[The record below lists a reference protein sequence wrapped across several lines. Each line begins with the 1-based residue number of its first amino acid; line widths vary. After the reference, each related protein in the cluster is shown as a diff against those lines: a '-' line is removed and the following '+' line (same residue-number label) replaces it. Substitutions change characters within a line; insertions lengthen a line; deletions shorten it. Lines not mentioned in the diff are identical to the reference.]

1 MSSRDRGVRQRVRGR
16 WGFASV
22 IVGARRGFWCLV
34 VVVGLASGLVGAGY
48 VEALKYLTRVLG
60 PGGFARPT
68 HLVLIVAVGATIGL
82 LTRVLG
88 SPGDVELLID
98 NIHVSGG
105 PADVRDLR
113 SLIPISLLG
122 ISVGSAIGPE
132 APLVQTTG
140 SVGSWIA
147 LRRRLSVSESR
158 ILTVTGMAAGFTVLF
173 GAPLGSAVF
182 ALEILHRR
190 GLEYYEAL
198 LPAGIGSLAGYLIYG
213 LLTGLGFKPVW
224 HFPEPHTL
232 HFGDLGVGLAAGC
245 AAAIV
250 AVAFIYAAQLFRWC
264 FQALPS
270 MLRPVVGGAALGGL
284 AFATPYA
291 LTFGEGQIQVIATAK
306 IVLATLLLAFIV
318 KLIASSMIVS
328 SGWRGG
334 FIIPMFF
341 LGAALGAAAHDVFG
355 VDKVLA
361 MVTLMAAINA
371 GVTKTPFGSTLVVA
385 EMSGLRLLPPVLLAS
400 IVALFLTSRVS
411 MIHTQ
416 RDRMAEIEPG
426 PGSTPDPNGAASE
439 TSGRAP
445 PPDDDAPAPTA

>member
-1 MSSRDRGVRQRVRGR
+1 MKSPDRGSGQRIRGR
-16 WGFASV
+16 WGFARV
-22 IVGARRGFWCLV
+22 IAGAPPGFWFLV
-34 VVVGLASGLVGAGY
+34 VLVGLASGLVGAGY
-48 VEALKYLTRVLG
+48 VEALKYLTKVLG
-60 PGGFARPT
+60 PSGFSRPT
-68 HLVLIVAVGATIGL
+68 HLAILVAVGATIAL
-82 LTRVLG
+82 LTWALG
-88 SPGDVELLID
+88 SPGDVDLLID

-105 PADVRDLR
+105 PADIRDLR

-122 ISVGSAIGPE
+122 ISAGSAIGPE

-147 LRRRLSVSESR
+147 LRRRLSVPESR

-198 LPAGIGSLAGYLIYG
+198 LPAGIGSLTGYVVYG
-213 LLTGLGFKPVW
+213 LITGLGFHPVW
-224 HFPEPHTL
+224 RFPEPHVL
-232 HFGDLGVGLAAGC
+232 HFGDLGLGLAAGV
-245 AAAIV
+245 AGALV
-250 AVAFIYAAQLFRWC
+250 AVAFIYSAKLFRWC
-264 FQALPS
+264 FGALPS
-270 MLRPVVGGAALGGL
+270 GLRPIIGGAALGGL

-291 LTFGEGQIQVIATAK
+291 LTFGEGQIQVIATTK
-306 IVLATLLLAFIV
+306 IVLGTLLLAFIA
-318 KLIASSMIVS
+318 KLVASSMIVS

-355 VDKVLA
+355 VDKVIA

-371 GVTKTPFGSTLVVA
+371 GVTKTPFGSTLVVT
-385 EMSGLRLLPPVLLAS
+385 EMSGLRVLPPVLLAS
-400 IVALFLTSRVS
+400 IVTLFLTSRVS

-416 RDRMAEIEPG
+416 RDRIAEIEAGPSPAPG
-426 PGSTPDPNGAASE
+426 PNGASSNP
-439 TSGRAP
+439 TGVP
-445 PPDDDAPAPTA
+445 PPTEDDTQLPPA

>member
-1 MSSRDRGVRQRVRGR
+1 M
-16 WGFASV
+16 
-22 IVGARRGFWCLV
+22 L
-34 VVVGLASGLVGAGY
+34 VGLVSGLAGAGF
-48 VEALKYLTRVLG
+48 VETLKLLTRVLG

-105 PADVRDLR
+105 PADLRDLR

-140 SVGSWIA
+140 AVGSWIA

-198 LPAGIGSLAGYLIYG
+198 LPAGIGSLAGYVVYG
-213 LLTGLGFKPVW
+213 LVTGLGFRPVW
-224 HFPEPHTL
+224 HFPEPHTVR
-232 HFGDLGVGLAAGC
+232 FVDLGVGLAAGC
-245 AAAIV
+245 AGALV

-264 FQALPS
+264 FQALPP
-270 MLRPVVGGAALGGL
+270 MLRPIVGGAALGGL

-291 LTFGEGQIQVIATAK
+291 LTFGEGQVQVIATAK
-306 IVLATLLLAFIV
+306 LVLATLLLAFIV
-318 KLIASSMIVS
+318 KLVASSMIVS

-341 LGAALGAAAHDVFG
+341 LGAALGAAAHDVLG

-361 MVTLMAAINA
+361 MAALMAAINA

-400 IVALFLTSRVS
+400 LVSLFLTSRVS
-411 MIHTQ
+411 MIHPQ
-416 RDRMAEIEPG
+416 RDRAAELEPG
-426 PGSTPDPNGAASE
+426 P
-439 TSGRAP
+439 
-445 PPDDDAPAPTA
+445 APAPTDAPRSDGQPGVPPPPEGEAPTPPA